1 MMRDTRLLMGMP
13 ITVEIVDDAPA
24 GLLDEVFDYFAA
36 VDARFSTYKPDSE
49 ISALNQ
55 GRVALADM
63 SLEMQEVLGLA
74 ERTRRETDGYFE
86 IKRSDGRLD
95 PSGIVKGWAIR
106 NAADLVRRSGARDFH
121 VDAGGDIQTGGKN
134 PDGEHWRIGI
144 RNPFNE
150 REIIKAV
157 APKGRGI
164 ATSGS
169 YVRGQHIYDPHAPRR
184 PIEDIVSLT
193 VIGPDVLEADRFSTA
208 AFAMGKAGIHFIEEL
223 PGFEGYMVDA
233 GGVATQTSG
242 FKGFVLS

>member
-1 MMRDTRLLMGMP
+1 MRDTRILMGMP
-13 ITVEIVDDAPA
+13 ITVDIGGTSTDD
-24 GLLDEVFDYFAA
+24 LIDTVFGYFEHI
-36 VDARFSTYKPDSE
+36 DRRFSTYRADSE
-49 ISALNQ
+49 IAAINRGDVPVVDWS
-55 GRVALADM
+55 G
-63 SLEMQEVLGLA
+63 EMMEVLA
-74 ERTRRETDGYFE
+74 IAKQTKDETDGYFD
-86 IKRSDGRLD
+86 IRKPDGSLD

-106 NAADLVRRSGARDFH
+106 NAADLVRRSGARDFY

-134 PDGEHWRIGI
+134 PDGEDWRIGI

-169 YVRGQHIYDPHAPRR
+169 YVRGQHIYDPHAPGRQ
-184 PIEDIVSLT
+184 IEDIVSLT

-208 AFAMGKAGIHFIEEL
+208 AYAMGKAGIRFIEEL